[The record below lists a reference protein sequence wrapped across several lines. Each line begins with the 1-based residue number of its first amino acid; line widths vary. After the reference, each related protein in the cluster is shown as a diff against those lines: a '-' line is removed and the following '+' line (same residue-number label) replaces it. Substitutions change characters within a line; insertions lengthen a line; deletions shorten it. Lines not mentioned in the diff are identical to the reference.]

1 MARTKYPRELYD
13 ERIRPL
19 IEALPGT
26 NEQKESAMGL
36 PNKIIS
42 NWNNA
47 GYMSW
52 SKYFVELSRGLGV
65 SIEYLK
71 GETDDPTRKE
81 PATTNGDGLSDK
93 DLRLIEWFRSLP
105 QEKQKAILVAQ
116 DAPEGL
122 V

>member
-1 MARTKYPRELYD
+1 MARTKYPRALYD

-19 IEALPGT
+19 LDAMPGT
-26 NEQKESAMGL
+26 DSEKESLMGL
-36 PNKIIS
+36 PSKIIS

-71 GETDDPTRKE
+71 GETDNPNKT
-81 PATTNGDGLSDK
+81 PATESDGLSDELRELIDLWDK
-93 DLRLIEWFRSLP
+93 ASPERRKLALDLLRLP
-105 QEKQKAILVAQ
+105 
-116 DAPEGL
+116 
-122 V
+122 